1 MNKVVRVSG
10 GQTVLDLLKVVRV
23 SVVRRV
29 VDLLNKVVRISGGQ
43 AVCQSLMNKVV
54 RVSDGQKGCRPPQ

>member
-1 MNKVVRVSG
+1 M
-10 GQTVLDLLKVVRV
+10 

-29 VDLLNKVVRISGGQ
+29 VDLLNKVVRMSGGQ

>member
-1 MNKVVRVSG
+1 MSVVRRV
-10 GQTVLDLLKVVRV
+10 VDLLNNRKDV
-23 SVVRRV
+23 SRRV